1 MAKRISASASV
12 VVTLRIKSGS
22 SWGPECSLT
31 GVSRAD
37 LDWAERSM
45 SQIHQQAKE
54 DVQRKLELMAEAVK
68 GTDIMIVKWDYS
80 ETISTEGK

>member
-22 SWGPECSLT
+22 SWGPECS
-31 GVSRAD
+31 
-37 LDWAERSM
+37 M
-45 SQIHQQAKE
+45 SQSHQQAKE

-68 GTDIMIVKWDYS
+68 GTDIRIVKWNDI

>member
-22 SWGPECSLT
+22 SWGQECSM
-31 GVSRAD
+31 
-37 LDWAERSM
+37 E
-45 SQIHQQAKE
+45 QIHKQAKE
-54 DVQRKLELMAEAVK
+54 SVRNTLERMAEAVK
-68 GTDIMIVKWDYS
+68 GTEIQIVKWDDI

>member
-22 SWGPECSLT
+22 SWGQECSM
-31 GVSRAD
+31 
-37 LDWAERSM
+37 E
-45 SQIHQQAKE
+45 QIHKQAKE

-68 GTDIMIVKWDYS
+68 GTDIRIVKWDDI

>member
-22 SWGPECSLT
+22 SWGPEC
-31 GVSRAD
+31 
-37 LDWAERSM
+37 SM

-68 GTDIMIVKWDYS
+68 GTDIRIVKWNDI